1 MRFITYLINGISL
14 GSIYAIIALGYTMV
28 YGIAKMLNF
37 AHGDVIMIGCYVV
50 FMTMS
55 GMNMNPLLS
64 VILAVVVCTVL
75 GVIIEKVAYK
85 PLRKASPLAVLI
97 TAIGVSKVIVPT
109 DVPMAS
115 ETKHATPNKTATEN
129 LVGMIDNIKYATL
142 SALLRPT
149 TPTNTPAVRKISSI
163 VIIFLSAS
171 PCAIM
176 PSFSSKLTF

>member
-1 MRFITYLINGISL
+1 MAAPFMYYRGIYLRESKRCCYEIHNVFNQRYQL

-75 GVIIEKVAYK
+75 GVIIEKW
-85 PLRKASPLAVLI
+85 
-97 TAIGVSKVIVPT
+97 
-109 DVPMAS
+109 
-115 ETKHATPNKTATEN
+115 H
-129 LVGMIDNIKYATL
+129 
-142 SALLRPT
+142 
-149 TPTNTPAVRKISSI
+149 IS
-163 VIIFLSAS
+163 FA
-171 PCAIM
+171 
-176 PSFSSKLTF
+176 

>member
-1 MRFITYLINGISL
+1 MSVRKDRIKIRSNVATAAGSAIQKFSRNLSFIAHPCPLQA
-14 GSIYAIIALGYTMV
+14 AI
-28 YGIAKMLNF
+28 
-37 AHGDVIMIGCYVV
+37 VV
-50 FMTMS
+50 SEIKDRLSPNMDPPMTDATQS
-55 GMNMNPLLS
+55 GRP
-64 VILAVVVCTVL
+64 
-75 GVIIEKVAYK
+75 K
-85 PLRKASPLAVLI
+85 PEAADTA